1 MLGALV
7 YLRVMSA
14 RNWVRVRLRRL
25 RQPKYLAGALVAA
38 AYFYFFFFRPLG
50 GAAGAGRH
58 GPLADP
64 ALAAAAAPLLPED
77 WLPVTTAF
85 GALALL
91 VFLTLTWVVPRERS
105 VLGFSE
111 AEIAFL
117 FPAPI
122 TRRGLVHFRLLT
134 LQARSLLGAAVM
146 MLFSH
151 RWSALGGNAFTHAA
165 GWWFIFSALGLHF
178 SGAGFTL
185 TRLAER
191 GAGVWPRRLA
201 ILALVVAAVA
211 VTLARLPAEV
221 RSPTAAGGDG
231 LRPFAAWLTALA
243 GTAPLAWLL
252 WPLTLLV
259 GPFLAVDTAQ
269 FARALAPALAVLV
282 LLYLWVVRS
291 AVAFEDAAVDEA
303 QQRAARRE
311 AWRAGRPLRSPTD
324 GGRRA
329 PFPLAETGWP
339 ETAFLWKNLL
349 STWEYFTWRLWVGAA
364 VTIAVGL
371 GWLAAQPE
379 WREPMAGIGVLA
391 LFIGGY
397 VLVAGPQ
404 FARQD
409 LRSDLTHADVLK
421 TYPLPGW
428 RVVLGELLAPTVI
441 LTGICWLL
449 LLVAV
454 LAFRPAGP
462 AAEWLTPGMRGL
474 LAVAAAAVVPLLAAL
489 QLLVPNAAALIFPAW
504 FEATRVRGGGPEAIG
519 QRMIFFFA
527 QFLTMLAALLP
538 GAVVVALAVIS
549 ARYVFGPWLAVPGAA
564 LGLVAV
570 LAGELALGLWWL
582 GRRFEKLDLSAELR
596 S

>member
-7 YLRVMSA
+7 YLRFTSF
-14 RNWVRVRLRRL
+14 RNWGLVRLRRL

-50 GAAGAGRH
+50 GAAPGGRH
-58 GPLADP
+58 GPLGDP
-64 ALAAAAAPLLPED
+64 MLAAAAPLLPED

-91 VFLTLTWVVPRERS
+91 VFVTLTWVAPRERA

-134 LQARSLLGAAVM
+134 LQFRSLLGAAVM
-146 MLFSH
+146 MLFSQ
-151 RWSALGGNAFTHAA
+151 RWSALGGNALTHAA

-178 SGAGFTL
+178 SGTGFAL
-185 TRLAER
+185 TRLADR
-191 GAGVWPRRLA
+191 GAGVWPRRLLV
-201 ILALVVAAVA
+201 LALVGGAAA
-211 VTLARLPAEV
+211 ATLARLPAGLRNPLATEG
-221 RSPTAAGGDG
+221 AG
-231 LRPFAAWLTALA
+231 LRPFSAWLVAVA
-243 GTAPLAWLL
+243 DTAPLAWLV
-252 WPLTLLV
+252 WPLKLLV
-259 GPFLAVDTAQ
+259 GPFLAVDATQ
-269 FARALAPALAVLV
+269 FARAVAPALALLV
-282 LLYLWVVRS
+282 LLYLWVVHS
-291 AVAFEDAAVDEA
+291 AVAFEDAAIDQA
-303 QQRAARRE
+303 QARSARRE
-311 AWRAGRPLRSPTD
+311 AWRAGRPMRSPTD
-324 GGRRA
+324 GGRSA

-339 ETAFLWKNLL
+339 EAAFLWKNLL
-349 STWEYFTWRLWVGAA
+349 STWPYFTWRWWLGAA
-364 VTIAVGL
+364 LAVAAGG
-371 GWLAAQPE
+371 GWLASRAE
-379 WREPMAGIGVLA
+379 WREAMAGIGVLA
-391 LFIGGY
+391 LFAGCY

-409 LRSDLTHADVLK
+409 LRSDLAHADVLK

-428 RVVLGELLAPTVI
+428 RVVAGELLAPAAI

-449 LLVAV
+449 VLVAA
-454 LAFRPAGP
+454 LTIRPTG
-462 AAEWLTPGMRGL
+462 AAWAWLTPGMRVL
-474 LAVAAAAVVPLLAAL
+474 LAGGVAVVVPLVAAL

-504 FEATRVRGGGPEAIG
+504 FEATRVRGGGPEAVG

-527 QFLTMLAALLP
+527 QFLTMLAALFP
-538 GAVVVALAVIS
+538 GAVVVALALIS
-549 ARYVFGPWLAVPGAA
+549 ARYFVGPWLAVPGAT
-564 LGLVAV
+564 LGLAAV

-582 GRRFEKLDLSAELR
+582 GRRFENLDLSAELR